1 MVATWFWKT
10 QLSLEA
16 EQSLP
21 GSWGWDDKSWDLEPS
36 LGVCECLLEANTRDS
51 DSTILL
57 SNSHCIFKMMFS
69 TQSKITKYWRRQDS
83 VHENQEKQERVD
95 GNRRHPAQ
103 GIHKIESSDT
113 DLRTIMGT
121 TELSRKQTQVTIRLL
136 FLWINV
142 PFREIRFKLPSLK
155 MHKKVGK

>member
-36 LGVCECLLEANTRDS
+36 LGVWRCLLEANTRDS

-57 SNSHCIFKMMFS
+57 SNSHCIFKMMLS

-83 VHENQEKQERVD
+83 VRENQEKQERVD
-95 GNRRHPAQ
+95 GNRRPPTPPR
-103 GIHKIESSDT
+103 ES
-113 DLRTIMGT
+113 
-121 TELSRKQTQVTIRLL
+121 IR
-136 FLWINV
+136 
-142 PFREIRFKLPSLK
+142 
-155 MHKKVGK
+155 